1 MYLFETKY
9 FRDVL
14 RIAYETGSRLR
25 KLGVL
30 TWGTLCDDG
39 RLPTSS
45 AVIGKPKT
53 VGAGQNSTYAQLN
66 NEFG

>member
-39 RLPTSS
+39 RLPPGST
-45 AVIGKPKT
+45 VIGDLKRWEQGEIQPT
-53 VGAGQNSTYAQLN
+53 LN
-66 NEFG
+66 